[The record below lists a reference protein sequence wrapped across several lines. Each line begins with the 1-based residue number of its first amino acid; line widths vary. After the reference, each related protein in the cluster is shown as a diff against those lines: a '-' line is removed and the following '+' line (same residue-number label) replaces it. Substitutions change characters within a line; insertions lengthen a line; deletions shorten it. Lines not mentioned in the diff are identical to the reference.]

1 MDEIVASVQ
10 LETPPTVTA
19 PARGRT
25 MNLRLA
31 RMLGCPDGDTLGGCC
46 SVAHPSVRL
55 TERVENSLNRPIP
68 GTALIRENLHA
79 HL

>member
-10 LETPPTVTA
+10 LESTTDRDNA
-19 PARGRT
+19 SEGRT

-31 RMLGCPDGDTLGGCC
+31 GMLGCPDGDTLGHC
-46 SVAHPSVRL
+46 A
-55 TERVENSLNRPIP
+55 E
-68 GTALIRENLHA
+68 RENLHA